1 MFCKTGTVCS
11 VSYWWRNWIKACEP
25 CSVIRIRGGS
35 EVDRRCCCTLV
46 YCRQSSQLVKAEQAE
61 KQEAEMK
68 LSMEAPQL
76 GFQLLVSQQ
85 NCFSVQRFQ
94 RKMPKTICC
103 VKYANLLRINAFGN
117 LRLGGGGSA
126 WLCPSQTSSTA
137 MRKAVCRLRPSPFKH
152 PMVGNVRKQS
162 KRAQLLSF
170 GFLLCACAA
179 ASCDQR
185 GAELLS
191 ELNSCSANL
200 I

>member
-1 MFCKTGTVCS
+1 MFCKTGTVCF

-35 EVDRRCCCTLV
+35 EVVRRCCCTLV

-68 LSMEAPQL
+68 LRMEAPRLGCQL
-76 GFQLLVSQQ
+76 FVSQQ

-94 RKMPKTICC
+94 HITPQTSCSE
-103 VKYANLLRINAFGN
+103 KYANLLRINTFGN
-117 LRLGGGGSA
+117 LRVGGGERV
-126 WLCPSQTSSTA
+126 WLCPRPTSSTA
-137 MRKAVCRLRPSPFKH
+137 MIKAVCRLRPSAFKH
-152 PMVGNVRKQS
+152 PMVGNVGKRS

-179 ASCDQR
+179 ASCGHR

>member
-1 MFCKTGTVCS
+1 MFCKTGTVCF

-25 CSVIRIRGGS
+25 CRVIRIRGGS

-76 GFQLLVSQQ
+76 GGQLFVSQQ
-85 NCFSVQRFQ
+85 NCFSIQRFQ
-94 RKMPKTICC
+94 HKTPQTSCG
-103 VKYANLLRINAFGN
+103 VKYANLLRINTFGN
-117 LRLGGGGSA
+117 LRVGRGEKVS
-126 WLCPSQTSSTA
+126 LCPRPTWSTA
-137 MRKAVCRLRPSPFKH
+137 MIKAVCRLRPLPFKH

-162 KRAQLLSF
+162 KRAQLLSI
-170 GFLLCACAA
+170 GFLLCACAD
-179 ASCDQR
+179 ASCYQG
-185 GAELLS
+185 GAEVLF
-191 ELNSCSANL
+191 ELNSCQANL